1 MVLPGRAE
9 VNTMVDLGKLAGTE
23 KGAVWRTRVANRDA
37 SVGNLQARASLFSS
51 VKCLAVEQA
60 VTLLERLSHWLLSGW
75 FSLCCS
81 VDSLQSP

>member
-37 SVGNLQARASLFSS
+37 SVGNLQAVRPSS
-51 VKCLAVEQA
+51 RQ
-60 VTLLERLSHWLLSGW
+60 LSVWQWSR
-75 FSLCCS
+75 
-81 VDSLQSP
+81 Q